1 MELASAGRLTVRLV
15 IAGSRHLTPN
25 VDDIDR
31 ALAVARIAWLRDD
44 NVAAVISG
52 CAPGVDTAGE
62 EWARAR
68 GVAVLPYPAEWSRF
82 GNAAGMKR
90 NARMADAGDALLAFW
105 NGHSP
110 GTRDMIRQMERRG
123 KPLYVVRVTG

>member
-1 MELASAGRLTVRLV
+1 MKLI
-15 IAGSRHLTPN
+15 IAGSRTLTPN
-25 VDDIDR
+25 VDDIDA
-31 ALAVARIAWLRDD
+31 ALAAWARVAGIRITAI
-44 NVAAVISG
+44 VSG
-52 CAPGVDTAGE
+52 KAPGADTAGE

-68 GVAVLPYPAEWSRF
+68 GIPVLPYPAEWERF
-82 GNAAGMKR
+82 GTAAGPKR

-123 KPLYVVRVTG
+123 KPMWIVRVG

>member
-1 MELASAGRLTVRLV
+1 MRLI

-31 ALAVARIAWLRDD
+31 ALAVARLAWLCDEDVR
-44 NVAAVISG
+44 AVVSG

-62 EWARAR
+62 AWARAR

-82 GNAAGMKR
+82 GSAAGMKR
-90 NARMADAGDALLAFW
+90 NARMADAGDRLIAFW

-110 GTRDMIRQMERRG
+110 GTHDMIRQMERRG
-123 KPLYVVRVTG
+123 KPIYVVRVTG